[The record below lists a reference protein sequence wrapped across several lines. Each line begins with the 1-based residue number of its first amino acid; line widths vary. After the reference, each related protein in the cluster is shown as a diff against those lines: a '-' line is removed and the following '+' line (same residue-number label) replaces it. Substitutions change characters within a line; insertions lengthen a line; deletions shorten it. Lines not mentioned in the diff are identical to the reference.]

1 MKKILGF
8 VSVLLF
14 IVILTA
20 CGNNEDV
27 NSDASNNN
35 DQNVETVNNNTE
47 ENENDNG
54 NDADEASSSSA
65 DDVIAEILK
74 ANESIESFAAVAEVD
89 QDMEIGGEVMST
101 STSSDMRFVLD
112 PVGLHQKM
120 TMDIPGEGV
129 QEIETYMTEDGYYMY
144 EPSQDMWMKFP
155 DSMSGQLVEQ
165 VMTQADVEAQLEQFK
180 GMEDNFSLEEDDDLY
195 ILKFATKGDELGD
208 QMSELVEGTLPDELA
223 SLGASL
229 LENMS
234 INQLKY
240 EMKVDKSTYYPES
253 LDMVI
258 DFTMGMDDQ
267 EMHSKQNMKTTY
279 SDYNSIDEITVPQDV
294 IDNAE
299 EMDY

>member
-1 MKKILGF
+1 MKKMVWI
-8 VSVLLF
+8 VSMLLF
-14 IVILTA
+14 IVILAA
-20 CGNNEDV
+20 CGNNNDEN
-27 NSDASNNN
+27 NSDASNEAN
-35 DQNVETVNNNTE
+35 DNTNVENVAENNNAN
-47 ENENDNG
+47 NENNG
-54 NDADEASSSSA
+54 EDTSDSSA
-65 DDVIAEILK
+65 SGVIDKILQ
-74 ANESIESFAAVAEVD
+74 ANEDIESFAAVLDME
-89 QDMEIGGEVMST
+89 QDMEIGGESIST
-101 STSSDMRFVLD
+101 ATKSDMRFVVD
-112 PVGLHQKM
+112 PVGLHQIM
-120 TMDIPGEGV
+120 TMDMPDEGV
-129 QEIETYMTEDGYYMY
+129 QEMESYMTEEGYYMY
-144 EPSQDMWMKFP
+144 EPTQDMWMKFP

-165 VMTQADVEAQLEQFK
+165 AMTQADVEAQLEQFK

-234 INQLKY
+234 INQLEY